1 MPDKDSMN
9 GSQSDI
15 KLALLEERQKSTT
28 AGVSRLTN
36 DIKEMKTEISE
47 KIDDLALTLKKDLQD
62 NIKNFVLKSE
72 FRGMDFLVKAL
83 FVSIIAQGILKF
95 FWH

>member
-1 MPDKDSMN
+1 MPGNTEAKP
-9 GSQSDI
+9 QVDI
-15 KLALLEERQKSTT
+15 KLALLEERQKSTA
-28 AGVSRLTN
+28 AGVSRLT
-36 DIKEMKTEISE
+36 DDVKEMKGEISN
-47 KIDDLALTLKKDLQD
+47 KIDDLATNLKKEQHE

-83 FVSIIAQGILKF
+83 FVSIIAQGILKY